1 MSKIDDWRAL
11 INKPVLSID
20 EKEIGV
26 ISDVQPL
33 HIIVSSGPVTPNKYN
48 VPKTMINKFEN
59 GVVYLTLS
67 QKEVSD
73 NHEFEWHISLK
84 LIIIIWNILP

>member
-1 MSKIDDWRAL
+1 MSKIEDWQAL

-26 ISDVQPL
+26 VSDAQPL

-48 VPKTMINKFEN
+48 IPKKFISKFEN
-59 GVVYLTLS
+59 GIVYLSSS
-67 QKEVSD
+67 QKDVSD
-73 NHEFEWHISLK
+73 NHEFE
-84 LIIIIWNILP
+84 